1 MGVTVGIDSHKSS
14 LAVAVLDDLGR
25 PLGVRE
31 FANNPKEHENLRRW
45 IASQGDDRLIGVE
58 GSGNFGAALTRH
70 LLENGEDVHEVP
82 AFLSHR
88 ERKKTPAR
96 GKSDPQDALAIA
108 RVAARG
114 EVSRRRSG
122 RSSFRT

>member
-31 FANNPKEHENLRRW
+31 FANNSSEHQNLRRW
-45 IASQGDDRLIGVE
+45 IAPHGDTRLIGVE

-70 LLENGEDVHEVP
+70 LLESGEDVHEVP

-88 ERKKTPAR
+88 ERKKAPAR
-96 GKSDPQDALAIA
+96 GKSDPQDASAIA
-108 RVAARG
+108 RAS
-114 EVSRRRSG
+114 SR
-122 RSSFRT
+122 

>member
-31 FANNPKEHENLRRW
+31 FANNATEHENLRRW
-45 IASQGDDRLIGVE
+45 IASHGDARLIGVE

-70 LLENGEDVHEVP
+70 LLDHGEDVREVP

-88 ERKKTPAR
+88 ERKKAPAR
-96 GKSDPQDALAIA
+96 G
-108 RVAARG
+108 
-114 EVSRRRSG
+114 
-122 RSSFRT
+122 